1 MSCDKNDIIMFVD
14 EHFDNKIDKDTFTFV
29 KELYEYVSFLYDGDY
44 SETDELTSESDDEST
59 VKETLKIKKD
69 KEGFYS
75 LD

>member
-14 EHFDNKIDKDTFTFV
+14 EHFNNIIDKDTFTFV

-44 SETDELTSESDDEST
+44 SETDDLTSESDDEST

-69 KEGFYS
+69 KDGFYS

>member
-1 MSCDKNDIIMFVD
+1 MSCDKNDIIMFVE

>member
-14 EHFDNKIDKDTFTFV
+14 EHFDNNIDKDTFTFV

>member
-1 MSCDKNDIIMFVD
+1 MSCDKNDIIMFVE

-69 KEGFYS
+69 KDGFYS